1 MENKDCPCKN
11 ICRGV
16 CIDIFNTE
24 ICDMIKQAY
33 QYGKEDGYRM
43 AEAESYYDMPSP
55 AGFNDW

>member
-24 ICDMIKQAY
+24 ICNMIKQAY
-33 QYGKEDGYRM
+33 QYGEEDGYKK
-43 AEAESYYDMPSP
+43 AEADSYYDTPCF
-55 AGFNDW
+55 GEFTDW